1 MFFFQRSQ
9 SFPKLAAVHK
19 AELAAATN
27 SVSIAGGMT
36 FQKHS
41 YPTVFPS
48 LMCCTL
54 LNVTDGT
61 VADQRR
67 QAAPLRAWIQ
77 RCCRPCPVEV
87 ADLLRAG
94 SMVAVLHV
102 LLRRTQP
109 IVFCL
114 FNFLFLNSRAPP
126 GVASLCPASPPSVP
140 QVSPLLTLLLLLRT
154 PLTTLQCFVYTLL
167 LFAVPGCSSA
177 SLTCHICFMSLV
189 ATHQDPLC

>member
-1 MFFFQRSQ
+1 MLFFCYYHYGFFQRSQ

-67 QAAPLRAWIQ
+67 LAAPLRAWIQ
-77 RCCRPCPVEV
+77 RCCRRCPVEV

-102 LLRRTQP
+102 LLRRSQP

-114 FNFLFLNSRAPP
+114 FIYFIFKLQSAPRCCFTVSGLAP
-126 GVASLCPASPPSVP
+126 LSAPSLSSSYPPPPPPHPINHSSVFC
-140 QVSPLLTLLLLLRT
+140 LHT
-154 PLTTLQCFVYTLL
+154 PLVRRPRL
-167 LFAVPGCSSA
+167 
-177 SLTCHICFMSLV
+177 
-189 ATHQDPLC
+189 